1 MVEPSRDTAA
11 AVAPSPEY
19 VCVHVNPWSE
29 ETQAPLLADEYA
41 LFKAMTYRP
50 SPEAWIDDQSPAV
63 MPSVFVQ
70 VVPPFDDE

>member
-1 MVEPSRDTAA
+1 M
-11 AVAPSPEY
+11 
-19 VCVHVNPWSE
+19 
-29 ETQAPLLADEYA
+29 LADEYA